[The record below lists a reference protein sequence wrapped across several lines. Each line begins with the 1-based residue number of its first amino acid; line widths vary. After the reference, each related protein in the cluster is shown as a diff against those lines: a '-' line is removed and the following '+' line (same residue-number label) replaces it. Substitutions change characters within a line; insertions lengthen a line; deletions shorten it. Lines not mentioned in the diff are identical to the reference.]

1 MVSFGFRD
9 PTHGRQRV
17 PVRVVRAAA
26 LALVVGFVQ
35 LTLVSPV
42 LGQGAGASI
51 DGIVKDQQGGVLP
64 GVTATLRNLDSG
76 VTRTSTTEPDGR
88 YRFLALPPGR
98 YHLSAELSGFA
109 SKDVGDIQIT
119 IGLSVTQDFTM
130 GIQAVQEAVT
140 VTAAA
145 PTVDTT
151 KSEVAGVVTQEQIQT
166 LPVNSRQF
174 LNLAL
179 LMPGTSQDA
188 ARSFYNNVTIGA
200 GTSFYSN
207 GFLVDGVN
215 NTWAEEGEPRQN
227 FPQGAVQ
234 EFKVNTAG
242 FPAEFGL
249 ATGGLVQVV
258 TKSGSNRWSGEGFEY
273 FRDKSLNALNK
284 FEQQRHDQFGDPKP
298 GFRRNQ
304 YGASLGGPIVRNRTH
319 FFASVEHTKTEQ
331 FFTVTTGKPQF
342 YSAFEGTFP
351 EPVTSTMFVGR
362 VDHQVNA
369 DQMLFFRFGAEG
381 GKKTC
386 LGCGGTGAANA
397 GFDFQKPAHSSVVGH
412 TWVVSPSLLNEIRF
426 QYAYAEYQ
434 VIPGGQEP
442 FTTVGDYPA
451 ARTSINRIQ
460 RSLYLPSLSYG
471 NGFDEIGPEK
481 RYQFKDTVTLSREKH
496 SVKMGVDFSHI
507 PFADDALYNLNGYYV
522 FGTDQFLDGSARS
535 IADLKNPTFFGASV
549 PALNS
554 SLLTRHL
561 AVFVQDT
568 WRPAATVTVDFGLRY
583 DRQFGSFN
591 ENITLDPRVVAA
603 VQALGSTANNTSRG
617 DRNNFGPRVGVVWDA
632 RGKGDSVV
640 RAGVGI
646 YYDNIRTLN
655 NMIGE
660 QRNFSQFTV
669 AIVNPSYPDPYQG
682 KDPVTFASSAPA
694 NLNVMADNFRNPQ
707 AENYSIGLT
716 QKISAELSIHVDGV
730 YVHSDGDR
738 IKYDLNLP
746 NPVTGI
752 RTLPQY
758 GFIDQDRSILSSDY
772 KAMFIRLDKRLSH
785 RYTYL
790 LSYTLARATDV
801 GSRATNNGGFF
812 HVTDQSNPSLDVGPS
827 DSDRRHSLVA
837 SGTALLPWDMTLGAV
852 WTYRGAAPFS
862 AYSANFSADGQRQYV
877 PGTSRNQGNRD
888 LNLAVVNAYRT
899 QNGLGPISEG
909 QIERD
914 RYSSVDVRFAK
925 AIQLGGQTKIELIA
939 QVFNILGTANLNA
952 PFSGGQVTNALS
964 SSFGQIQTAKNRQQ
978 GELAVRLAW

>member
-1 MVSFGFRD
+1 MQSLRFRN
-9 PTHGRQRV
+9 G
-17 PVRVVRAAA
+17 AAA
-26 LALVVGFVQ
+26 AVLVAFVGLALVAPAF
-35 LTLVSPV
+35 
-42 LGQGAGASI
+42 GQGAGGSV
-51 DGIVKDQQGGVLP
+51 DGLAKDQQGGVLP
-64 GVTATLRNLDSG
+64 GVTVTLRNLDSG
-76 VTRTSTTEPDGR
+76 VTRTSTTETDGR
-88 YRFLALPPGR
+88 YRFLALAPGR
-98 YHLSAELSGFA
+98 YHLSAQLAGFA
-109 SKDVGDIQIT
+109 SKEIADIQLT
-119 IGLSVTQDFTM
+119 IGLSLTQDFTM
-130 GIQAVQEAVT
+130 GLQSVQESVT
-140 VTAAA
+140 VTGEA

-151 KSEVAGVVTQEQIQT
+151 KSEVAGVVTQQQIQS

-234 EFKVNTAG
+234 EFKVNTVG

-249 ATGGLVQVV
+249 ATGGLVQIV

-273 FRDKSLNALNK
+273 FRDKSLNALNM

-304 YGASLGGPIVRNRTH
+304 YGASLGGPILQNRTH
-319 FFASVEHTKTEQ
+319 FFVSAEHTTTDQ
-331 FFTVTTGKPQF
+331 FFTVSTGKPQF
-342 YSAFEGTFP
+342 YSALEGTFP
-351 EPVTSTMFVGR
+351 APVTSDMFVGR
-362 VDHQVNA
+362 LDHQINSA
-369 DQMLFFRFGAEG
+369 QSLFFRYGQEG

-397 GFDFQKPAHSSVVGH
+397 GFDFQKPAYSAVVGH
-412 TWVVSPSLLNEIRF
+412 TWVVSPRVLNEVRV

-451 ARTSINRIQ
+451 ARINISRIQ

-481 RYQFKDTVTLSREKH
+481 RLQLKDTLSLSRE
-496 SVKMGVDFSHI
+496 SHNFKLGIDYSRI
-507 PFADDALYNLNGYYV
+507 PFADDALYNLNGFYV
-522 FGTDQFLDGSARS
+522 FGADQFLDGSPQS
-535 IADLKNPTFFGASV
+535 IAKLKNPSFFGASL
-549 PALNS
+549 PAVNS
-554 SLLTRHL
+554 SLLTKHL
-561 AVFVQDT
+561 ALFIQDS
-568 WRPAATVTVDFGLRY
+568 WRPAQTVTVDLGLRY

-591 ENITLDPRVVAA
+591 EDVVLDPRVVAA
-603 VQALGSTANNTSRG
+603 VKVLGSTADPQSRG
-617 DRNNFGPRVGVVWDA
+617 DANNFGPRLGVVWDMK
-632 RGKGDSVV
+632 GKGSSVV
-640 RAGVGI
+640 RAGFGV

-655 NMIGE
+655 NMVGE
-660 QRNFSQFTV
+660 QRNFSQFTIS
-669 AIVNPSYPDPYQG
+669 IVNPSYPDPYQG
-682 KDPVTFASSAPA
+682 KDPLTFASDAPA
-694 NLNVMADNFRNPQ
+694 NLNVLADDFKNPM
-707 AENYSIGLT
+707 AENYSVGIT
-716 QKISAELSIHVDGV
+716 QKLSSDLSVHVDGV
-730 YVHSDGDR
+730 YVHSSGDR

-746 NPVTGI
+746 KPVTGV
-752 RTLPQY
+752 RPLPQY

-772 KAMFIRLDKRLSH
+772 KAMFVRLDKRLSH

-790 LSYTLARATDV
+790 LSYTLAKGDDV

-812 HVTDQSNPSLDVGPS
+812 HVTDQSNPSLDVGPA
-827 DSDRRHSLVA
+827 DTDRRQTLVA
-837 SGTALLPWDMTLGAV
+837 SGTALLPWDMALGAV
-852 WTYRGAAPFS
+852 WTFRSSAPFS

-888 LNLAVVNAYRT
+888 LNLAAVNAYRA
-899 QNGLGPISEG
+899 QNGLGPVSES
-909 QIERD
+909 QIQND
-914 RYSSVDVRFAK
+914 RYNSVDVRFAK
-925 AIQLGGQTKIELIA
+925 AIRISGQTKLELIA
-939 QVFNILGTANLNA
+939 QVFNILGTGNLNA

-964 SSFGQIQTAKNRQQ
+964 SSFGQILTAKNRQQ
-978 GELAVRLAW
+978 AELAVRLAW